1 MTTAERIEDPTVG
14 IRRLPIGGFLVIV
27 AAYLGI
33 VQGLTL
39 VLTRGDDVE
48 YGVFSSSRDVW
59 TNLIPALL
67 AAFVFV
73 YAVVAVLGW
82 WRPVLI
88 DHRPV
93 RRWVWIV
100 PSLMV
105 AACVAGTYY
114 AGLAD
119 KGAGFVVT
127 FAIAMLLVGFG
138 EEGMFRG
145 IGVTAFRVNGYSEW
159 KVALWTSLVFGL
171 AHATNLFQEG
181 ASAILQVLVT
191 AAAGFFFYLVR
202 RVSGGLLLAALIH
215 AMWDFALLSGS
226 VEEDYLYPGAAVFVL
241 MDVVIVIILLA
252 RRRHIEPAPVE
263 PAPTAVMT

>member
-14 IRRLPIGGFLVIV
+14 IRRLPIWGFLVI
-27 AAYLGI
+27 AATYLGI
-33 VQGLTL
+33 VQGLAF

-48 YGVFSSSRDVW
+48 YGVFRSSRDVW

-82 WRPVLI
+82 WRPVFI
-88 DHRPV
+88 DHRSV

-100 PSLMV
+100 PGLMF
-105 AACVAGTYY
+105 AACVAGMYY

-127 FAIAMLLVGFG
+127 LAIAMLLVGFG

-145 IGVTAFRVNGYSEW
+145 IGVTAFRVNGYPEW
-159 KVALWTSLVFGL
+159 RVALWTSLVFGL

-181 ASAILQVLVT
+181 PRPSCRCSSRRPRASSSISYGA
-191 AAAGFFFYLVR
+191 
-202 RVSGGLLLAALIH
+202 SLAACSWPRSATPCGTSRCSAGI
-215 AMWDFALLSGS
+215 S
-226 VEEDYLYPGAAVFVL
+226 
-241 MDVVIVIILLA
+241 
-252 RRRHIEPAPVE
+252 RRTTSTRAPWSSSSR
-263 PAPTAVMT
+263 TWCS